1 VEDRDKLQQELDEV
15 QKQLTALDDALAEK
29 PEYGMGKGDPGVT
42 QWELDQ
48 AMHQRLEE
56 RAAAIQ
62 QALDRLD
69 DGTYGRCERCGNRIH
84 PDRLAVLPDT
94 KICIKCAQEK

>member
-1 VEDRDKLQQELDEV
+1 MKERDKLQQELEEV
-15 QKQLTALDDALAEK
+15 RRQLTALDDALAEK
-29 PEYGMGKGDPGVT
+29 PEYGMGKGDPSIT

-48 AMHQRLEE
+48 AMHQRLEA

-62 QALDRLD
+62 QALGRLN
-69 DGTYGRCERCGNRIH
+69 DGSYGRCERCGELIH